1 MPTAGHFLYNTTMK
15 FAIVSDTH
23 DHLNNFLKVIT
34 WLNTNNIKTILHCGD
49 ICNRELIDEATK
61 NFKGQILWVKGNG
74 DYQLRDSGIEDMMEV
89 DLGGKKIAFIHYPEL
104 AKKMAESGKYD
115 LVFYGH
121 THKPWEE
128 MIGKCRLIN
137 PGEVSGQRFKPTFAL
152 YDTETDK
159 LELKILERLD

>member
-1 MPTAGHFLYNTTMK
+1 MK

-23 DHLNNFLKVIT
+23 DHVNNFLKVIT
-34 WLNTNNIKTILHCGD
+34 WLNANNIKTILHCGD
-49 ICNRELIDEATK
+49 ICNQELIDQATK
-61 NFKGQILWVKGNG
+61 NFNGQILWVKGNG
-74 DYQLRDSGIEDMMEV
+74 DYELHDIKDLMEV
-89 DLGGKKIAFIHYPEL
+89 ELDGKKVAFIHYPEL

-128 MIGKCRLIN
+128 TVPVLPKPGGEGGGKCRLVN
-137 PGEVSGQRFKPTFAL
+137 PGELAGQRYKPTFAL

-159 LELKILERLD
+159 LELKILERL

>member
-1 MPTAGHFLYNTTMK
+1 MK

-23 DHLNNFLKVIT
+23 DHVKNFMKVLT
-34 WLNTNNIKTILHCGD
+34 WLNANNIGTVLHCGD
-49 ICNRELIDEATK
+49 ICNQELIDEATK

-74 DYQLRDSGIEDMMEV
+74 DYELRHSDIKDMMEV
-89 DLGGKKIAFIHYPEL
+89 DLADKKIAFIHYPEL

-121 THKPWEE
+121 THRPWEE
-128 MIGKCRLIN
+128 MVLVPPKPGGEGGGRCRLVN
-137 PGEVSGQRFKPTFAL
+137 PGEVAGQRYKPTFAL

-159 LELKILERLD
+159 LELKILEKL